1 MAAGPG
7 AEPVLYVMVSD
18 FVLVAVPCAVAT
30 LIWPLFAALESV
42 TTIFVGESTLNF
54 IFMPSTFTQVA
65 PFRFL
70 PAIVTFAAALVLVG
84 VKLEI
89 AGEVVTASAEPAAT
103 SAPAETAATA
113 DRLRLRM

>member
-1 MAAGPG
+1 
-7 AEPVLYVMVSD
+7 MVSV
-18 FVLVAVPCAVAT
+18 FVLVAVPCAVVT
-30 LIWPLFAALESV
+30 LICPLFAEVESV

-54 IFMPSTFTQVA
+54 IFVPSTMTAVA

-70 PAIVTFAAALVLVG
+70 PAIVTFATGFTFVG

-89 AGEVVTASAEPAAT
+89 AGDVTANAEPAAT

-113 DRLRLRM
+113 DSLRVRV